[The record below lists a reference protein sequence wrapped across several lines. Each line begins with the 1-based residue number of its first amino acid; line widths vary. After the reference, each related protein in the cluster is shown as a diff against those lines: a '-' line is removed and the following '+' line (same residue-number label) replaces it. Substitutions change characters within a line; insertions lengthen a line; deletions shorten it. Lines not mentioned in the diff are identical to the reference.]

1 MTSRWYSANV
11 LQTNA
16 GGRRLWHLMANN
28 DRFTVQDEIT
38 LLMNEPCPP
47 MVVGKDWQTLFRKKL
62 NIAWMPADKVFF
74 RSVQLPSSD
83 PAEIASMVELQLEK
97 LSPLPVT
104 HIVWS
109 IYLLPCPA
117 DKPEALQNVL
127 VIIAA
132 RSTVEEFLGQLST
145 EGFLPDRL
153 EASGLE
159 QFLAAKINE
168 EGVWIFAG
176 AAGEPAL
183 VVWWYGGT
191 VQNLTLV
198 TLPAGPE
205 RGPVLKTQLEQVA
218 WTGELDGW
226 LTGPLKVHL
235 LAAHSDS
242 EFWSAVFKEWG
253 EQIQVVPPASPK
265 ELAAL
270 SAQRCASAADSTSLL
285 PAEFAARYR
294 QQFVD
299 RLWMRG
305 LVSVVTLYVLGVLF
319 YFGMLY
325 VFEMQDTRAKS
336 LLASMRPG
344 VTSYSND
351 VVQIKILKDR
361 AVSKYAAL
369 DCWKAVAEN
378 LPDSMTVDTMYFQRG
393 KLELRGSYL
402 ADDVEQ
408 VGTFNEALRTAT
420 DPNRHEPLFS
430 DVSAP
435 TTVHNSASGGN
446 SANGAWSFN
455 CSIKGAEQQ

>member
-1 MTSRWYSANV
+1 MARWYSANV

-16 GGRRLWHLMANN
+16 GGRRLWHLLANT
-28 DRFTVQDEIT
+28 DHFAVQDDTT
-38 LLMNEPCPP
+38 LLLNEPCPAL
-47 MVVGKDWQTLFRKKL
+47 VVGKDWQTLFRKKL
-62 NIAWMPADKVFF
+62 NVAWLPSDKVFF
-74 RSVQLPSSD
+74 RAVQLPSSD
-83 PAEIASMVELQLEK
+83 AAEVASMVELQLEK

-109 IYLLPCPA
+109 MYLLPRPS
-117 DKPEALQNVL
+117 DKPETLQTVI

-132 RSTVEEFLGQLST
+132 RSVVEEFLGQLSV

-153 EASGLE
+153 EAPGLE
-159 QFLAAKINE
+159 QFLAVKKYE
-168 EGVWIFAG
+168 DGVWIFAG
-176 AAGEPAL
+176 ASGEPAL

-191 VQNLTLV
+191 IQNLTLV

-235 LAAHSDS
+235 LAAASES
-242 EFWSAVFKEWG
+242 EFWGAIFKEWG
-253 EQIQVVPPASPK
+253 EQIQIVPPASPK

-270 SAQRCASAADSTSLL
+270 SAQRCGGAAPSTSLL
-285 PAEFAARYR
+285 PPEYAARYQ

-299 RLWMRG
+299 RLWMRS
-305 LVSVVTLYVLGVLF
+305 LITIVALYILGVLF

-325 VFEMQDTRAKS
+325 VFEMQASKAKS
-336 LLASMRPG
+336 ILASMKPNYINAQR
-344 VTSYSND
+344 D
-351 VVQIKILKDR
+351 IAQIGILLQR
-361 AVSKYAAL
+361 GALKYAAL

-378 LPDSMTVDTMYFQRG
+378 LPDSMTVETMYFRSG
-393 KLELRGSYL
+393 KLELQGTYI
-402 ADDVEQ
+402 ADAVEA

-420 DPNRHEPLFS
+420 DPNRHEALFS

-435 TTVHNSASGGN
+435 TTRK
-446 SANGAWSFN
+446 NGDKGTWSFS
-455 CSIKGAEQQ
+455 CAIKGAQPQ